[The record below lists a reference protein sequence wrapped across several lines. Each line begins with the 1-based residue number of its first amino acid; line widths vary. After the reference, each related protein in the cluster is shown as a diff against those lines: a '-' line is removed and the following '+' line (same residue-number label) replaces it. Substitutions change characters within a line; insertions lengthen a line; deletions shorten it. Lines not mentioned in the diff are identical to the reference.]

1 MDPHKDTDSIPEL
14 AIDESVSD
22 TSRQTRVVSSASR
35 KMLQN
40 KLLEYHKELS
50 NQVDVDS
57 MVTCPNVLLK
67 FDSFHIN
74 QIVRNCHLIFSLKDV
89 SEIVEIWRQE
99 YAVAIIRILSDIFGN
114 IDTSAVISVVED
126 EAIHEHDFILSEWG
140 QLRDDSSLNL
150 LLNTG
155 DLENC
160 CSFSEVLEE
169 QDDSHN
175 LELRAENSDVLN

>member
-89 SEIVEIWRQE
+89 SEIVEI
-99 YAVAIIRILSDIFGN
+99 
-114 IDTSAVISVVED
+114 
-126 EAIHEHDFILSEWG
+126 
-140 QLRDDSSLNL
+140 
-150 LLNTG
+150 
-155 DLENC
+155 
-160 CSFSEVLEE
+160 
-169 QDDSHN
+169 
-175 LELRAENSDVLN
+175 